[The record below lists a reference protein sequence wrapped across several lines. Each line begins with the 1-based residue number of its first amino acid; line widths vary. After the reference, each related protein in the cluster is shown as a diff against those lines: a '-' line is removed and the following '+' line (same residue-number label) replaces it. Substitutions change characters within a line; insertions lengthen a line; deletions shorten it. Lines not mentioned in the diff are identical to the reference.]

1 MATKSEHI
9 EQLLQ
14 QIQSTIAT
22 EDPDQKL
29 QGLFD
34 DLKAAMA
41 DYEAEAPTDESI
53 VENDINYALN
63 DQNLTIS
70 QREKLLKTKLRQIEL
85 AQERNESKKGM
96 LIGMIIINIV
106 VLLIFISLIVLKA
119 TGR

>member
-63 DQNLTIS
+63 DQNLTIG
-70 QREKLLKTKLRQIEL
+70 QREQLLKTKLRQIEL
-85 AQERNESKKGM
+85 AQERNESKKGDAYWNDYYKYCCF
-96 LIGMIIINIV
+96 INIYFTYS
-106 VLLIFISLIVLKA
+106 IKSN
-119 TGR
+119 R